1 MRRPERRG
9 ENWKIERWGSDGA
22 RADEEELANP
32 EGALESVSACSR
44 RGRSWPSST
53 QSGGGAF
60 GDSQSRR
67 NADQLQA
74 YMTYLGR
81 PVDTLPGVVELRRWV
96 ELASKLQMQQPSR
109 EPSVALSSPKS
120 VPRPLLP

>member
-32 EGALESVSACSR
+32 EGFAQGEIQAVSIQRGGRGIWRRTYTKERRPIASVH
-44 RGRSWPSST
+44 
-53 QSGGGAF
+53 
-60 GDSQSRR
+60 D
-67 NADQLQA
+67 L
-74 YMTYLGR
+74 LGR

-109 EPSVALSSPKS
+109 EPGVALSSPKS
-120 VPRPLLP
+120 VARPLLP